1 MDLFIDT
8 ERSKAVLEEF
18 LGRVKLKLGMEYP
31 VKIANQTGR
40 MIYIEF
46 YDFTEELQ
54 SEIYSLKS
62 FEVTR
67 DLDKI
72 KDGVCYAYKL
82 MMI

>member
-1 MDLFIDT
+1 MDLFIDV
-8 ERSKAVLEEF
+8 ERSKASLEEF
-18 LGRVKLKLGMEYP
+18 LGRVKMKLDNDHP
-31 VKIANQTGR
+31 IKSATQTG
-40 MIYIEF
+40 MTIYIEF
-46 YDFTEELQ
+46 HDFTKELEE
-54 SEIYSLKS
+54 EIYSLKP